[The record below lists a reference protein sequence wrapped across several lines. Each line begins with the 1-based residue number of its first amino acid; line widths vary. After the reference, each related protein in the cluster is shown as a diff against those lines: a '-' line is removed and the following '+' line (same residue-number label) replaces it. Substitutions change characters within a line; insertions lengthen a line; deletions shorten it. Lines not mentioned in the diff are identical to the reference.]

1 MNRTALYL
9 TVGLAVVAASFAAAA
24 GESSKDEQT
33 LEKTSSALDK
43 DAARPEGRTAVEARL
58 KSEFKV
64 DDARLQGLRD
74 QKLGYGEMSIALSL
88 AEKMPGGITDAN
100 VKAVMAQRQGPPVMG
115 WGEIARKQG
124 VKLGEVIRK
133 TKGLD
138 AAARKQEKAEKKEK
152 GEKAEKDERHEKA
165 EKGERHEKAER
176 AERVEK
182 HEQHEKIERPEHPK
196 H

>member
-9 TVGLAVVAASFAAAA
+9 TVGLAVFAASFVAAE
-24 GESSKDEQT
+24 GESSKDEQK
-33 LEKTSSALDK
+33 LVKTSSALDK
-43 DAARPEGRTAVEARL
+43 DAARPEGRKAVEARL

-100 VKAVMAQRQGPPVMG
+100 VNAIMAQRQGPPVMG

-152 GEKAEKDERHEKA
+152 AEKDERHEKT